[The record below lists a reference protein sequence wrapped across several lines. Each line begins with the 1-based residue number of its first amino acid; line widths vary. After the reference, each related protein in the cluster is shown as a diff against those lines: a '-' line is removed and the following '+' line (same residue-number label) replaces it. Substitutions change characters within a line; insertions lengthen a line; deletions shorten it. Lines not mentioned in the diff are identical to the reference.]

1 MRASYLR
8 AFGLPRGSHLS
19 RADAVRF
26 ARGPY
31 LNSHTPSD
39 GCMLVTIP
47 FMWRVV
53 SVQRLCTA
61 TCSWPAR
68 EMSNST
74 VSEVKTANSVGSY
87 AWMSCGAHQP
97 SQVFEPQALLF

>member
-1 MRASYLR
+1 
-8 AFGLPRGSHLS
+8 
-19 RADAVRF
+19 
-26 ARGPY
+26 
-31 LNSHTPSD
+31 
-39 GCMLVTIP
+39 
-47 FMWRVV
+47 V

-97 SQVFEPQALLF
+97 SQVFEPQTLLF